1 MFLGKP
7 LKTLEKML
15 SVARRARKHISKE
28 RNWGRGKLAIKGLEC
43 HPRARTACAWCVVGS
58 LQVSTGDENII
69 HSLEALTL
77 DVVDDAYY
85 DDAEISKL
93 RILKLFQ

>member
-7 LKTLEKML
+7 IKTLEKML
-15 SVARRARKHISKE
+15 GVARSARKHISKE
-28 RNWGRGKLAIKGLEC
+28 HNWVRGKLAVKGLEC
-43 HPRARTACAWCVVGS
+43 HPRARTAWAWCVVGS
-58 LQVSTGDENII
+58 LQVSTGDENIV
-69 HSLEALTL
+69 HSLEVLML
-77 DVVDDAYY
+77 DVVDDVYY